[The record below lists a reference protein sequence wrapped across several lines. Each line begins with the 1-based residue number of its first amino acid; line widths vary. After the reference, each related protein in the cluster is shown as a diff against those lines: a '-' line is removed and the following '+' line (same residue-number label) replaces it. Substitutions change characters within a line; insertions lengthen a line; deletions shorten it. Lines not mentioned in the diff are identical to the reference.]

1 MTLTVTLRHSRPG
14 FTLDAAFEAPPGVT
28 ALFGPSGSGKTSVVN
43 AVAGLLRPEAG
54 RVVLDGQTLL
64 DTATGTHLPPHKR
77 RLGYVFQ
84 EGRLF
89 PHLTIAG
96 NLDYGRRF
104 SGHPAD
110 PVETG
115 RVVELLGIGPLLT
128 RRPGTLSGG
137 EKQRVAIGRALLS
150 RPRMLLMDE
159 PLASLDAARKE
170 EILPYLERLRD
181 ETALPILYVSHAMGE
196 VARLATTLV
205 VMEAGRVLRAGPVAD
220 VLADPD
226 ALGLFGPREV
236 GAVLAARVVAHHED
250 GLSELAISGGT
261 LFLPRVAAAPG
272 EELRVRVPAS
282 DVMLALDPPSR
293 ISAQNV
299 LPVTVDEVSYGRT
312 GGAMVRLISGEDR
325 LLARL
330 TARSVAQ
337 LGLEAGTACHAVLKA
352 VAVARVDV
360 GTGHKVT

>member
-1 MTLTVTLRHSRPG
+1 MTLTISLRHSFPG

-28 ALFGPSGSGKTSVVN
+28 ALYGPSGSGKTSVIN
-43 AVAGLLRPEAG
+43 AVAGLLKPDEG
-54 RVVLDGQTLL
+54 RVTLNGETLL
-64 DTATGTHLPPHKR
+64 DTATGHHLPAHKR

-84 EGRLF
+84 DGRLF
-89 PHLTIAG
+89 PHLTVAQ

-104 SGHPAD
+104 SGAPPDPAA
-110 PVETG
+110 TG
-115 RVVELLGIGPLLT
+115 RVVDLLGIGDLLP

-181 ETALPILYVSHAMGE
+181 EIALPILYVSHAMGE

-205 VMEAGRVLRAGPVAD
+205 VMEAGQILRAGHVAE

-226 ALGLFGPREV
+226 ALGLFGPREL
-236 GAVLAARVVAHHED
+236 GAVLDGRVVAHHED

-261 LFLPRVAAAPG
+261 LQLPRVAAAPG

-282 DVMLALDPPSR
+282 DVMLALDPPGR
-293 ISAQNV
+293 ISALNV
-299 LPVTVDEVSYGRT
+299 LQVTVEQITYGRS
-312 GGAMVRLISGEDR
+312 GGAMVRLISGQDR

-330 TARSVAQ
+330 TARSVAA
-337 LGLEAGTACHAVLKA
+337 LGLEAGTPCYAVLKA

>member
-1 MTLTVTLRHSRPG
+1 MTLSVALRHSFPG
-14 FTLDAAFEAPPGVT
+14 FTLDATFDAPRGVT
-28 ALFGPSGSGKTSVVN
+28 ALYGPSGSGKTTIVN
-43 AVAGLLRPEAG
+43 AVAGLLKPQTG
-54 RVVLDGQTLL
+54 RVVLDGGTLL
-64 DTATGTHLPPHKR
+64 DTAEGIHLPPHKR

-89 PHLTIAG
+89 PHLTVSQ

-104 SGHPAD
+104 SGMAPDSA
-110 PVETG
+110 ETT
-115 RVVELLGIGPLLT
+115 RVVDLLGIGDLLP

-150 RPRMLLMDE
+150 RPHMLLMDE

-205 VMEAGRVLRAGPVAD
+205 VMEAGQVVQAGPVAD
-220 VLADPD
+220 VLSDPV
-226 ALGLFGPREV
+226 ASGYLGPGEA
-236 GAVLAARVVAHHED
+236 GAVLSARVVAHHDD

-261 LFLPRVAAAPG
+261 LWLPKVPAGPD
-272 EELRVRVPAS
+272 EELRVRIPAS
-282 DVMLALDPPSR
+282 DVMLALDPPER
-293 ISAQNV
+293 ISALNV
-299 LPVTVDEVSYGRT
+299 LTVTVEDVIEVGD
-312 GGAMVRLISGEDR
+312 GGAMVRLASGGDR

-330 TARSVAQ
+330 TARSARA
-337 LGLEAGTACHAVLKA
+337 LGLSRDTACYAVLKS
-352 VAVARVDV
+352 VAVARGDV
-360 GTGHKVT
+360 GIGHRVT